1 MDTFHPKEKVSFID
15 ILYHVFTLWWKEL
28 CAILHHLKQIKYN
41 KIINFTSH
49 INHKFTPRFNHG
61 PSSKKRHY
69 FSYETFRKSPWNY
82 IQMAKFL
89 EFTKLGQL
97 GVLQLWGFKH
107 TTTLF
112 ITLVESFEQHCAKL
126 LNKKNAPSKSHLEWL
141 RIFW

>member
-1 MDTFHPKEKVSFID
+1 
-15 ILYHVFTLWWKEL
+15 
-28 CAILHHLKQIKYN
+28 
-41 KIINFTSH
+41 
-49 INHKFTPRFNHG
+49 
-61 PSSKKRHY
+61 
-69 FSYETFRKSPWNY
+69 
-82 IQMAKFL
+82 MAKFL